1 MFCVRIR
8 KLRIDRGMSQREVAL
23 QLNMSVS
30 AIGMYEQGRRLPS
43 LDLVVAYADLF
54 SVTTDY
60 LLRGEETT
68 VRVGPSKYA
77 G

>member
-1 MFCVRIR
+1 MFCFRIR
-8 KLRIDRGMSQREVAL
+8 KLRIDRGLSQRDVAVRL
-23 QLNMSVS
+23 HMSVS

-60 LLRGEETT
+60 LLRGAEA
-68 VRVGPSKYA
+68 SA
-77 G
+77 GTGNFRCTG